1 MSMIQC
7 KECGKDI
14 SDAAAACPQCGCPV
28 AKAAET
34 APAAPVA
41 PAVSRRKKIMSAIGS
56 VLGVLGVIAMIL
68 FNVFKDDLN
77 KMAKDERVISSLND
91 LCEKTFKHTPFKIVP
106 EEDNIY
112 KVIWVDPAG
121 DKFWTYTSP
130 TIKFKLVKGEDGKD
144 ELDFATDK
152 DLESWQ
158 NGMEIFNALN

>member
-1 MSMIQC
+1 MIKC

-28 AKAAET
+28 VKAPEAA
-34 APAAPVA
+34 APAA

-77 KMAKDERVISSLND
+77 KMVKDERVISSLNG
-91 LCEKTFKHTPFKIVP
+91 LCEKTFKHAPFKIVS
-106 EEDNIY
+106 EENNIY

-121 DKFWTYTSP
+121 DKVWMYTSP
-130 TIKFKLVKGEDGKD
+130 TVKSKLVKGEDGKD

-152 DLESWQ
+152 DRESWQ
-158 NGMEIFNALN
+158 NGVEIFNALNALN